1 MELRFHWHFLML
13 AQNDGNQ
20 GQKDFPLHKA
30 MAVKEMFDSL
40 SEEGFRPMVYGYS
53 SENPFPMLGGVEPP
67 PPPKKKEPK
76 RATTWSNAVA
86 GHSQGSTPHDRIMSI
101 IRDDDEKEAKL
112 AQMQAEYMEEKLGG
126 AV

>member
-1 MELRFHWHFLML
+1 
-13 AQNDGNQ
+13 
-20 GQKDFPLHKA
+20 

-53 SENPFPMLGGVEPP
+53 HENPFPMLGGMEPP

-76 RATTWSNAVA
+76 RATTWSNTVA
-86 GHSQGSTPHDRIMSI
+86 GHSATSTPHDRIMSI

-112 AQMQAEYMEEKLGG
+112 AQIQAEYMEEKLGG